1 MISSMAVRKII
12 FLSVGTAA
20 IAVPDFGEVLAH
32 RKDLRFFFRRQGMP
46 FTFKTGKLLPGRLD
60 LFQLFVP
67 AAFQFSGSQTVSGVD
82 HVILFECPLRFVL
95 QLLKLIRQ
103 GGALRSISGTQFI
116 NGFQTGFDAEA
127 RYYLQQFLTEPTIH
141 GSTTEAD
148 AVLPAVIIV
157 AFA

>member
-1 MISSMAVRKII
+1 
-12 FLSVGTAA
+12 
-20 IAVPDFGEVLAH
+20 
-32 RKDLRFFFRRQGMP
+32 MP
-46 FTFKTGKLLPGRLD
+46 FTLKAGKLLPGRLD
-60 LFQLFVP
+60 LLQLFVP
-67 AAFQFSGSQTVSGVD
+67 AAFQFSGRQTVSGVH

-103 GGALRSISGTQFI
+103 SGALRGISGTQFVD
-116 NGFQTGFDAEA
+116 GFQAGFDAES
-127 RYYLQQFLTEPTIH
+127 RYHLQQLVTEATVH